1 MLCGAAR
8 SQIISSFIDFTNLT
22 KQVEAYNTA
31 LTNLHNIVNEWDGKT
46 RTERRTRQV
55 ITQVVGTV
63 ENAMTNVAIALC
75 DGAQAAPGGKKDDGD
90 GEGEGDDEKEKK
102 K

>member
-1 MLCGAAR
+1 MQVPPRAGEPA
-8 SQIISSFIDFTNLT
+8 QQDETYELT
-22 KQVEAYNTA
+22 EP
-31 LTNLHNIVNEWDGKT
+31 LG
-46 RTERRTRQV
+46 R
-55 ITQVVGTV
+55 VVGTV